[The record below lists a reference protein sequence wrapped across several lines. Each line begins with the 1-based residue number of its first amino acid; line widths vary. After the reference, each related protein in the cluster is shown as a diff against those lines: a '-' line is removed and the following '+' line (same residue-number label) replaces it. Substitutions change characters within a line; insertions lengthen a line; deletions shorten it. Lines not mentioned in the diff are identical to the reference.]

1 MQSNLK
7 GKVVFITG
15 GGRGLG
21 EIMAKALAREGMAI
35 GLTARSEHQ
44 LKRVSDELK
53 ALGARVA
60 IAVAD
65 VTNQTQVDAAIAHV
79 ESELGAIDCLINNAG
94 VDDPFGPVGVI
105 DAAQWWQ
112 TQAVHVM
119 GPMHTMT
126 NLVPKMKA
134 RGEGRIINVC
144 SMAGTIV
151 QPNMSAY
158 AVAKST
164 EICLSKHVAAECE
177 GSGVSIFAIEP
188 GTILTGMADSTLSNP
203 DALKWV
209 PFGIEYLKSITP
221 EASEAS
227 KVRLQEMVVELLSGQ
242 FDALSG
248 QYLEPNDDFANKV
261 QLAVEAAQ

>member
-1 MQSNLK
+1 MQSALT

-35 GLTARSEHQ
+35 GLTARSQGQ
-44 LKRVSDELK
+44 LERVQNELK
-53 ALGARVA
+53 GLGARVS

-65 VTNQTQVDAAIAHV
+65 VTDKAQIDAAIAHV
-79 ESELGAIDCLINNAG
+79 ESELGSIDCLINNAG

-105 DAAQWWQ
+105 DPDQWWQ

-119 GPMHTMT
+119 GPMYTMS

-134 RGEGRIINVC
+134 QGEGRIINVC

-158 AVAKST
+158 AVAKNT

-177 GSGVSIFAIEP
+177 GSGVSVFAIEP

-203 DALKWV
+203 DAIKWV

-227 KVRLQEMVVELLSGQ
+227 KLRLQAMIVELLCGQ
-242 FDALSG
+242 CDALSG
-248 QYLEPNDDFANKV
+248 EYLEPGDDFAAKV
-261 QLAVEAAQ
+261 QQMASAAQ

>member
-1 MQSNLK
+1 MQSKLN

-21 EIMAKALAREGMAI
+21 EIMAKGLAREGMAI
-35 GLTARSEHQ
+35 GLTARSEDQ
-44 LKRVSDELK
+44 LMRVRDELK
-53 ALGARVA
+53 ALGARVS

-65 VTNQTQVDAAIAHV
+65 VTNKDQLDAAIAHV
-79 ESELGAIDCLINNAG
+79 EAELGAIDCLINNAG

-105 DAAQWWQ
+105 DPDKWWQ

-119 GPMHTMT
+119 GPMYTMT

-134 RGEGRIINVC
+134 QGTGRIINVC

-151 QPNMSAY
+151 QANMSAY

-177 GSGVSIFAIEP
+177 GTGVSVFAIEP

-209 PFGIEYLKSITP
+209 PFGIAYLKSITP

-227 KVRLQEMVVELLSGQ
+227 KQRLQEMVVQLLSGDC
-242 FDALSG
+242 DALSG
-248 QYLEPNDDFANKV
+248 QYLEPTDDF
-261 QLAVEAAQ
+261 VEKIQQAATAAQ